1 MKKMLALLLSAI
13 MALGMVTMVL
23 ATAEMPVIGVEI
35 YRYDDTFMTSVRM
48 AIEEAAKDKATLEMT
63 DGQNAQ
69 ATQNDL
75 IDNHITM
82 GVNALAVNP
91 VDLTA
96 ASVILEKAKAAEIP
110 VVFFNREPDA
120 ADMPDAGWYYVGA
133 KAEESGTMSGELIAD
148 YFKANPEADLNGDGK
163 IQYVILTG
171 QPGHQDAVLRTEYS
185 VKAIEAAGYE
195 VELLATDTA
204 NWQRVEAQ
212 DKMAAWLAAY
222 DNIEAV
228 LANNDDMA
236 LGAIEALKAVGYF
249 VEGKY
254 MPVVGVDATAPAL
267 EALKDGTLLG
277 TVLNDAKN
285 QGTATLNLAWA
296 LATGAETSIDNV
308 GYEVVEGR
316 YIWVPYQKVTLDNYT
331 EFE

>member
-1 MKKMLALLLSAI
+1 MKKLLVLVLALVLCLGVAAVA
-13 MALGMVTMVL
+13 MAE
-23 ATAEMPVIGVEI
+23 APVIGVEI

-48 AIEEAAKDKATLEMT
+48 AIEEAAAGKATLEMT

-69 ATQNDL
+69 AVQNDL

-96 ASVILEKAKAAEIP
+96 ASVILEKAAAQEIP

-120 ADMPDAGWYYVGA
+120 ADMPAEGWYYVGA
-133 KAEESGTMSGELIAD
+133 KAEESGTMSGDIIAD
-148 YFKANPEADLNGDGK
+148 YFKANPEADLNGDGT
-163 IQYVILTG
+163 IQYVMLTG

-185 VKAIEAAGYE
+185 IKAIEAAGFS

-212 DKMAAWLAAY
+212 DKMTAWLAAY
-222 DNIEAV
+222 DNIECV

-236 LGAIEALKAVGYF
+236 LGAIEALKAAGYF
-249 VEGKY
+249 VDGKY

-267 EALKDGTLLG
+267 EALKGGTLLG

-285 QGTATLNLAWA
+285 QGAATLNLAYA
-296 LATGAETSIDNV
+296 LATGAELNSEGLGFELTD
-308 GYEVVEGR
+308 GR
-316 YIWVPYQKVTLDNYT
+316 YIWVPYQKVTIDNYT

>member
-1 MKKMLALLLSAI
+1 MKKLFALVLALVMCLGAASA
-13 MALGMVTMVL
+13 AL
-23 ATAEMPVIGVEI
+23 AADPVIGVEI

-48 AIEEAAKDKATLEMT
+48 AIEANAAGKATLEMT

-69 ATQNDL
+69 AVQNDL

-82 GVNALAVNP
+82 GVDALAVNP

-96 ASVILEKAKAAEIP
+96 SAVILEKAVAADIP

-133 KAEESGTMSGELIAD
+133 KAEESGIMSGEIIAD
-148 YFKANPEADLNGDGK
+148 YFNANPDLLAEGK
-163 IQYVILTG
+163 VINCVILTG

-185 VKAIEAAGYE
+185 QKAITDAGFTLN
-195 VELLATDTA
+195 VLATDTA

-212 DKMAAWLAAY
+212 DKMTAWLAAY
-222 DNIEAV
+222 DNIDCV

-236 LGAIEALKAVGYF
+236 LGAIEALKAAGYF
-249 VEGKY
+249 VDGKY

-267 EALKDGTLLG
+267 EALKNGTLLG
-277 TVLNDAKN
+277 TVLNDAVN
-285 QGTATLNLAWA
+285 QGAATFNLAYA
-296 LATGAETSIDNV
+296 LATGLELTADNIGFELV
-308 GYEVVEGR
+308 DGR